1 MLICCLPDRIRER
14 TDAVLFDAAHRS
26 GSWIVLKRGAVGSP
40 LFCVTGIVLIE
51 LTHISKN
58 FASGGRT
65 VHAVQDVSLSIGKG
79 EIFGIIGFS
88 GAGKSTLVRC
98 INLLERP
105 TSGSVTVDG
114 KEMTA
119 LSAREL
125 RQARKKIG
133 MIFQHFN
140 LMPSRTVFGNV
151 AYPLRGS
158 GLSGEQIADKVHRL
172 LELVGIGD
180 KAEAYPKQLSG
191 GQKQRVAIA
200 RALANDPNVLLCD
213 EATSALDPQTTKAIL
228 RLLKDLNEKLGI
240 TVVIITHEMAVV
252 KEICDRVAVMEHGRV
267 VEQGEVFN
275 VFADPRQE
283 ITRSFIHTTS
293 NLLKIEELIEEDS
306 PVVQLKPGELI
317 VRLSYIQRNVSE
329 PLISTVSR
337 KFDITLNIIFSDIAI
352 VQNAPIGGTVAIISG
367 ERAQITQAMQYLIE
381 KNVGVEVIRDARISE

>member
-1 MLICCLPDRIRER
+1 M
-14 TDAVLFDAAHRS
+14 
-26 GSWIVLKRGAVGSP
+26 
-40 LFCVTGIVLIE
+40 IE

-105 TSGSVTVDG
+105 ISGSVTVDG

-158 GLSGEQIADKVHRL
+158 GLSREQIADKVHRL

-228 RLLKDLNEKLGI
+228 RLLKNLNEKLGI

-293 NLLKIEELIEEDS
+293 NLRKIEELIEEDS

-367 ERAQITQAMQYLIE
+367 ERAQITQAMQYLSE

>member
-1 MLICCLPDRIRER
+1 M
-14 TDAVLFDAAHRS
+14 
-26 GSWIVLKRGAVGSP
+26 
-40 LFCVTGIVLIE
+40 IE

-228 RLLKDLNEKLGI
+228 RLLKNLNEKLGI

-275 VFADPRQE
+275 VYVDPRQD
-283 ITRSFIHTTS
+283 ITRSFIRTTS
-293 NLLKIEELIEEDS
+293 NLQKVEELIAADS
-306 PVVQLKPGELI
+306 PVTRLKPGELI
-317 VRLSYIQRNVSE
+317 IRLSYVQRNAAE
-329 PLISTVSR
+329 PLISVVTKLFDVS
-337 KFDITLNIIFSDIAI
+337 LNIIFADINI
-352 VQNAPIGGTVAIISG
+352 VQDAPIGGTVAIISG
-367 ERAQITQAMQYLIE
+367 ERSHITKAIE
-381 KNVGVEVIRDARISE
+381 YFIDKNVGVEVIKDARATE

>member
-1 MLICCLPDRIRER
+1 M
-14 TDAVLFDAAHRS
+14 
-26 GSWIVLKRGAVGSP
+26 
-40 LFCVTGIVLIE
+40 IE

-114 KEMTA
+114 KKMTA

-158 GLSGEQIADKVHRL
+158 GLSREQIADKVHRL

-228 RLLKDLNEKLGI
+228 RLLKNLNEKLGI

-293 NLLKIEELIEEDS
+293 NLRKIEELIEEDS

-367 ERAQITQAMQYLIE
+367 EREQITQAIAYLIE
-381 KNVGVEVIRDARISE
+381 KNVGVEVIKDARVSE

>member
-1 MLICCLPDRIRER
+1 M
-14 TDAVLFDAAHRS
+14 
-26 GSWIVLKRGAVGSP
+26 
-40 LFCVTGIVLIE
+40 IE

-158 GLSGEQIADKVHRL
+158 GLSREQIADKVHRL

-228 RLLKDLNEKLGI
+228 RLLKNLNEKLGI

-293 NLLKIEELIEEDS
+293 NLRKIEELIEEDS

-367 ERAQITQAMQYLIE
+367 ERVQITQAMQYLSE

>member
-1 MLICCLPDRIRER
+1 M
-14 TDAVLFDAAHRS
+14 
-26 GSWIVLKRGAVGSP
+26 
-40 LFCVTGIVLIE
+40 IE
-51 LTHISKN
+51 LTHISKD

-158 GLSGEQIADKVHRL
+158 GLSREQIADKVHRL

-228 RLLKDLNEKLGI
+228 RLLKNLNEKLGI

-293 NLLKIEELIEEDS
+293 NLRKIEELIEEDS

-367 ERAQITQAMQYLIE
+367 EREQITQAIAYLIE
-381 KNVGVEVIRDARISE
+381 KNVGVEVIKDARISE

>member
-1 MLICCLPDRIRER
+1 M
-14 TDAVLFDAAHRS
+14 
-26 GSWIVLKRGAVGSP
+26 
-40 LFCVTGIVLIE
+40 IE
-51 LTHISKN
+51 LTHISKD

-65 VHAVQDVSLSIGKG
+65 VHAVQDVSLSISKG

-158 GLSGEQIADKVHRL
+158 GLSREQIADKVHRL

-228 RLLKDLNEKLGI
+228 RLLKNLNEKLGI

-293 NLLKIEELIEEDS
+293 NLRKIEELIEEDS

-367 ERAQITQAMQYLIE
+367 EREQITQAIAYLIE
-381 KNVGVEVIRDARISE
+381 KNVGVEVIRDARVSE

>member
-1 MLICCLPDRIRER
+1 MIRLEHVCK
-14 TDAVLFDAAHRS
+14 TF
-26 GSWIVLKRGAVGSP
+26 GEEK
-40 LFCVTGIVLIE
+40 
-51 LTHISKN
+51 
-58 FASGGRT
+58 GG
-65 VHAVQDVSLSIGKG
+65 VHAVRDVTLHIEQG

-293 NLLKIEELIEEDS
+293 NLRKIEELIEEDS

-367 ERAQITQAMQYLIE
+367 ERAQITQAMQYLSE

>member
-1 MLICCLPDRIRER
+1 M
-14 TDAVLFDAAHRS
+14 
-26 GSWIVLKRGAVGSP
+26 
-40 LFCVTGIVLIE
+40 IE
-51 LTHISKN
+51 LTHISKD

-65 VHAVQDVSLSIGKG
+65 VHAVQDVSLLIGKG

-158 GLSGEQIADKVHRL
+158 GLSREQIADKVHRL

-228 RLLKDLNEKLGI
+228 RLLKNLNEKLGI

-293 NLLKIEELIEEDS
+293 NLRKIEELIEEDS

-337 KFDITLNIIFSDIAI
+337 KFDIVLNIIFSDIAI
-352 VQNAPIGGTVAIISG
+352 VQDAPIGGTVAIISG
-367 ERAQITQAMQYLIE
+367 ERAQITQAIAYLIE
-381 KNVGVEVIRDARISE
+381 KNVGVEVIKDARVSE

>member
-1 MLICCLPDRIRER
+1 M
-14 TDAVLFDAAHRS
+14 
-26 GSWIVLKRGAVGSP
+26 
-40 LFCVTGIVLIE
+40 IE
-51 LTHISKN
+51 LTHISKD

-158 GLSGEQIADKVHRL
+158 GLSREQIADKVHRL

-228 RLLKDLNEKLGI
+228 RLLKNLNEKLGI

-293 NLLKIEELIEEDS
+293 NLRKIEELIEEDS

-329 PLISTVSR
+329 PLIPTVS
-337 KFDITLNIIFSDIAI
+337 LS
-352 VQNAPIGGTVAIISG
+352 
-367 ERAQITQAMQYLIE
+367 LIH
-381 KNVGVEVIRDARISE
+381 ISEPTRP